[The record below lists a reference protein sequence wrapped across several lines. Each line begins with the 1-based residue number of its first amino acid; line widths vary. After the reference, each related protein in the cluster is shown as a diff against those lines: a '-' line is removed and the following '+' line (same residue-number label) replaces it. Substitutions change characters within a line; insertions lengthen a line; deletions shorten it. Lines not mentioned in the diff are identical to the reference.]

1 VVKRHIKSAIRLV
14 IEADGNL
21 TTLMV
26 RMSKAQL
33 IRALDYLLPTDEEE
47 APTPK

>member
-1 VVKRHIKSAIRLV
+1 LV
-14 IEADGNL
+14 IESDGSL
-21 TTLMV
+21 TTMMV

-47 APTPK
+47 PPAPK